1 MNRIMQ
7 CLWAIVVAVCATQV
21 AHAAPSINVAVAAN
35 FAAPLQKLL
44 PEFEAASGI
53 NVRVSVGSS
62 GALFAQI
69 QHGAPYDLFLSAD
82 SKRPQALVA
91 SGRVMASAVQ
101 TYAVG
106 HLALVGNIDGLSDP
120 RLTAAG
126 TRVAIAEPDIAPY
139 GRAAKQLLEQAGLW
153 EKLAPGLIRGTN
165 IQQTLQFWQTGNVDV
180 AFIAASQ
187 CVTYQLTCQTLPDNY
202 APIIQQ
208 LAVTG
213 QGESAVAAEKLA
225 AFLRSPKIQSQLAEA
240 GYAPLASGPAEG
252 RR

>member
-1 MNRIMQ
+1 MNQVMQ
-7 CLWAIVVAVCATQV
+7 YVWAFIVVVCAIPM

-53 NVRVSVGSS
+53 KVRVSVGSS

-91 SGRVMASAVQ
+91 SGRVTVSAVQ

-106 HLALVGNIDGLSDP
+106 HLALVGNINGLSDP
-120 RLTAAG
+120 QLMAAG
-126 TRVAIAEPDIAPY
+126 NRVAIAEPDIAPY

-153 EKLAPGLIRGTN
+153 EQLAPRLIRGTN

-187 CVTYQLTCQTLPDNY
+187 CVSYQLSCQTLPDTY

-213 QGESAVAAEKLA
+213 QGESAVAAEQLA
-225 AFLRSPKIQSQLAEA
+225 AFLRSPQIQSQLADA
-240 GYAPLASGPAEG
+240 GYAPLTSDFTAGS
-252 RR
+252 R

>member
-1 MNRIMQ
+1 MNQIMR
-7 CLWAIVVAVCATQV
+7 CLWAIIVTVCATQV

-53 NVRVSVGSS
+53 TVRVSVGSS

-91 SGRVMASAVQ
+91 SGRVQRSAVQ

-120 RLTAAG
+120 RLTAVG

-139 GRAAKQLLEQAGLW
+139 GRAAKQLLEQLRLW
-153 EKLAPGLIRGTN
+153 ETLASRLIRGTN

-187 CVTYQLTCQTLPDNY
+187 CVIYQLTCQRLPDNY

-213 QGESAVAAEKLA
+213 QGESAEAAKQLA
-225 AFLRSPKIQSQLAEA
+225 AFLRSPQVQSQLAEA
-240 GYAPLASGPAEG
+240 GYAPLASGPSEG
-252 RR
+252 SR

>member
-1 MNRIMQ
+1 MNQVMQ
-7 CLWAIVVAVCATQV
+7 YVWAFIVVVCAIPM

-53 NVRVSVGSS
+53 KVRVSVGSS

-91 SGRVMASAVQ
+91 SGRVTVSAVQ

-106 HLALVGNIDGLSDP
+106 HLALVGNINGLSDP
-120 RLTAAG
+120 QLMAAG
-126 TRVAIAEPDIAPY
+126 NRVAIAEPDIAPY

-153 EKLAPGLIRGTN
+153 EQLAPRLIRGTN

-187 CVTYQLTCQTLPDNY
+187 CVSYQLSCQTLPDTY

-213 QGESAVAAEKLA
+213 QGESSVAAEQLA
-225 AFLRSPKIQSQLAEA
+225 AFLRSPQIQSQLADA
-240 GYAPLASGPAEG
+240 GYAPLTSDFTAGS
-252 RR
+252 R

>member
-1 MNRIMQ
+1 MQ
-7 CLWAIVVAVCATQV
+7 YVWAFIVVVCAIPM

-53 NVRVSVGSS
+53 KVRVSVGSS

-91 SGRVMASAVQ
+91 SGRVTVSAVQ

-106 HLALVGNIDGLSDP
+106 HLALVGNINGLSDP
-120 RLTAAG
+120 QLMAAG
-126 TRVAIAEPDIAPY
+126 NRVAIAEPDIAPY

-153 EKLAPGLIRGTN
+153 EQLAPRLIRGTN

-187 CVTYQLTCQTLPDNY
+187 CVSYQLSCQTLPDTY

-213 QGESAVAAEKLA
+213 QGESAVAAEQLA
-225 AFLRSPKIQSQLAEA
+225 AFLRSPQIQSQLADA
-240 GYAPLASGPAEG
+240 GYAPLTSDFTAGS
-252 RR
+252 R

>member
-1 MNRIMQ
+1 MNQIMQ
-7 CLWAIVVAVCATQV
+7 CLRAMVVFVCAIQM
-21 AHAAPSINVAVAAN
+21 AYAAPPINVAVAAN

-44 PEFEAASGI
+44 PEFEAATGI

-82 SKRPQALVA
+82 SKRPQALIA
-91 SGRVMASAVQ
+91 AGRVAEAAVQ

-120 RLTAAG
+120 KLTATG
-126 TRVAIAEPDIAPY
+126 TRIAIAEPDTAPY

-187 CVTYQLTCQTLPDNY
+187 CVTYHLTCQTLPDNY
-202 APIIQQ
+202 APIVQQ

-213 QGESAVAAEKLA
+213 RGESAVAAEQLA
-225 AFLRSPKIQSQLAEA
+225 AYLRSPQIQSQLAGA
-240 GYAPLASGPAEG
+240 GYAPLASGLSEG
-252 RR
+252 RH

>member
-1 MNRIMQ
+1 MNQVMQ
-7 CLWAIVVAVCATQV
+7 YVWAFIVVVCAIPM

-53 NVRVSVGSS
+53 KVRVSVGSS

-91 SGRVMASAVQ
+91 SGRVTVSAVQ

-106 HLALVGNIDGLSDP
+106 HLALVGNINGLSDP
-120 RLTAAG
+120 QLMAAG
-126 TRVAIAEPDIAPY
+126 NRVAIAEPDIAPY

-153 EKLAPGLIRGTN
+153 EKIAPGLIRGTN

-187 CVTYQLTCQTLPDNY
+187 CVSYQLSCQTLPDTY

-213 QGESAVAAEKLA
+213 QGESAVAAEQLA
-225 AFLRSPKIQSQLAEA
+225 AFLRSPQIQSQLADA
-240 GYAPLASGPAEG
+240 GYAPLTSDFTAGS
-252 RR
+252 R

>member
-1 MNRIMQ
+1 MNQVMQ
-7 CLWAIVVAVCATQV
+7 YVWAFIVVVCAIPM

-53 NVRVSVGSS
+53 KVRVSVGSS

-91 SGRVMASAVQ
+91 SGRVTVSAVQ

-106 HLALVGNIDGLSDP
+106 HLALVGNINGLSDP
-120 RLTAAG
+120 QLMAAG
-126 TRVAIAEPDIAPY
+126 NRVAIAEPDIAPY

-153 EKLAPGLIRGTN
+153 EQLAPRLIRGTN
-165 IQQTLQFWQTGNVDV
+165 IQQTLQF
-180 AFIAASQ
+180 
-187 CVTYQLTCQTLPDNY
+187 
-202 APIIQQ
+202 
-208 LAVTG
+208 
-213 QGESAVAAEKLA
+213 
-225 AFLRSPKIQSQLAEA
+225 
-240 GYAPLASGPAEG
+240 
-252 RR
+252 